1 MTDAMG
7 PPGGAASR
15 ILKRAFS
22 SALKAF
28 WLLLRITVPVSFA
41 VAVLDWLGAVKALAA
56 FLDPVMGWVGLPGEA
71 SLALISSLT
80 VNVYSVIAVIGE
92 LGISGR
98 ALAIVSVMSLVCH
111 NLPVETAIMKKT
123 GSSAFKMIFLR
134 IAMMIGVGFFFNLV
148 LPYDAGEA
156 AARDAR
162 VRAREAVR
170 AAKAERAE
178 SVEAPELV
186 EAGDGADGTASGGAT
201 ASVSSYWE
209 SRPPVLPAL
218 RRWATDTGLLLLK
231 MIVLVSLVMVL
242 QKVLDEFGFMGA
254 LSRALSPLLKFFG
267 LPAGTSALWLVIQV
281 AGYAYGAAV
290 LVDRV
295 AEGKLGQRDGD
306 LLNHHAA
313 ACHSMLEDTVLFASI
328 GAPVLLITLPRIA
341 LAAIVVWLERARRY
355 LFKKSFQVGTV

>member
-41 VAVLDWLGAVKALAA
+41 VAALDWFGAIKALAA
-56 FLDPVMGWVGLPGEA
+56 FLDPVMVFVGLPGEA
-71 SLALISSLT
+71 SLALISSLA
-80 VNVYSVIAVIGE
+80 VNVYSVIAVIGAVG
-92 LGISGR
+92 LSGR
-98 ALAIVSVMSLVCH
+98 ALAILSIMCLVCH

-123 GSSAFKMIFLR
+123 GSSALKMVFLR
-134 IAMMIGVGFFFNLV
+134 VAMMIGVGFFFNLV
-148 LPYDAGEA
+148 LPYSAQEA
-156 AARDAR
+156 QARDAR
-162 VRAREAVR
+162 ARAREAAL
-170 AAKAERAE
+170 AAKEDSGE
-178 SVEAPELV
+178 SIEAPELI
-186 EAGDGADGTASGGAT
+186 EPGDAAPGTASGFSAR
-201 ASVSSYWE
+201 VLSYWKA
-209 SRPPVLPAL
+209 RPPVLPAL
-218 RRWATDTGLLLLK
+218 GRWARDTGFLLLK
-231 MIVLVSLVMVL
+231 MILLVSLVMIL

-254 LSRALSPLLKFFG
+254 LARALSPLLKLFG

-290 LVDRV
+290 LVDQV
-295 AEGKLGQRDGD
+295 AEGKLPQRDGD

-328 GAPVLLITLPRIA
+328 GAPVLIITLPRIV

-355 LFKKSFQVGTV
+355 LLKKSFSVGTV

>member
-41 VAVLDWLGAVKALAA
+41 VAALDWFGAIKALAA
-56 FLDPVMGWVGLPGEA
+56 FLDPVMVFVGLPGEA
-71 SLALISSLT
+71 SLALISSLA
-80 VNVYSVIAVIGE
+80 VNVYSVIAVIG
-92 LGISGR
+92 
-98 ALAIVSVMSLVCH
+98 AIMCLVCH

-123 GSSAFKMIFLR
+123 GSSALKMVFLR
-134 IAMMIGVGFFFNLV
+134 VAMMIGVGFFFNLV
-148 LPYDAGEA
+148 LPYSAQEA
-156 AARDAR
+156 QARDAR
-162 VRAREAVR
+162 ARAREAAL
-170 AAKAERAE
+170 AAKEDSGE
-178 SVEAPELV
+178 SIEAPELI
-186 EAGDGADGTASGGAT
+186 EPGDAAPGTASGFSAR
-201 ASVSSYWE
+201 VLSYWKA
-209 SRPPVLPAL
+209 RPPVLPAL
-218 RRWATDTGLLLLK
+218 GRWARDTGFLLLK
-231 MIVLVSLVMVL
+231 MILLVSLVMIL

-254 LSRALSPLLKFFG
+254 LARALSPLLKLFG

-290 LVDRV
+290 LVDQV
-295 AEGKLGQRDGD
+295 AEGKLPQRDGD

-328 GAPVLLITLPRIA
+328 GAPVLIITLPRIV

-355 LFKKSFQVGTV
+355 LLKKSFSVGTV